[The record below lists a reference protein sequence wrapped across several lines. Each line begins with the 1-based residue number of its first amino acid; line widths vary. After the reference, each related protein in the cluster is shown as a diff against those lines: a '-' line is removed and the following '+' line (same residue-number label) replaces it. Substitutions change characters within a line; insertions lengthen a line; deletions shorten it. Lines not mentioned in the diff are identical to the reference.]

1 MTDTDTA
8 DTSEAAEQI
17 QTEVVDAV
25 APMTIEEAQA
35 KVDARKSARQGE
47 QPEAEEAEEEAS
59 EEEAEEEAEEA
70 EGSETKEESEEGVLS
85 HKEYVESL
93 DQSGRE
99 DLAIELGSGLGK
111 LAGSNRKLI
120 RELKSQLVTANEAKE
135 AAIKLAPSAD
145 VPFPEL
151 RTVESVDAKI
161 EEIDEMLTDWGDRM
175 TFEQTEKYDEA
186 SGQDVKGVEKD
197 GQFYTLKA
205 LKEWRDNQRKAL
217 KGLRGQKAGVRK
229 LEKLF
234 EDEDVRI
241 ETNKVDL
248 GIEEGSK
255 ASELYES
262 YLSDAQFQVLKVQMP
277 ELASKLLD
285 TFAHAA
291 INQGGDSVKKKPAKR
306 KAPKAR
312 NSNSVPKGGVGSISS
327 QGQVSMQEKIAR
339 DPNRSPAERQAA
351 ARAVRQLKRN
361 T

>member
-8 DTSEAAEQI
+8 DTPEAAENI
-17 QTEVVDAV
+17 QAEVVED

-35 KVDARKSARQGE
+35 KVNARKSERIGE
-47 QPEAEEAEEEAS
+47 QPEAEETEPEAEDAEEEETEAEEETEEEAS
-59 EEEAEEEAEEA
+59 DD
-70 EGSETKEESEEGVLS
+70 EGVLS
-85 HKEYVESL
+85 KIDLESL
-93 DQSGRE
+93 DDDQRAE
-99 DLAIELGSGLGK
+99 LAIELGSGAGK
-111 LAGSNRKLI
+111 TIGKQRKEI
-120 RELKSQLVTANEAKE
+120 RELQAKLEGAEKAKE

-145 VPFPEL
+145 IPFPEL
-151 RTVESVDAKI
+151 RTVESVEAKI
-161 EEIDEMLTDWGDRM
+161 EVFEDSISTWSDRM
-175 TFEQTEKYDEA
+175 TFEQTEKYDEKLER
-186 SGQDVKGVEKD
+186 DVKGVEVD
-197 GQFYTLKA
+197 GTFHTLKS
-205 LKEWRDNQRKAL
+205 LKEWRDDARKTI
-217 KGLRGQKAGVRK
+217 KGLRAQKAGVRK

-234 EDEDVRI
+234 EDEDVKI

-255 ASELYES
+255 ASDLYES
-262 YLSDAQFQVLKVQMP
+262 YLNDPQFQILKVQMP

-291 INQGGDSVKKKPAKR
+291 ISEGGDSVKKKPAKR

-312 NSNSVPKGGVGSISS
+312 NSNSVPKGGVGSVSS

-339 DPNRSPAERQAA
+339 DPNRPRQEREAA

>member
-8 DTSEAAEQI
+8 ETPEAAENI
-17 QTEVVDAV
+17 QAEVVADD
-25 APMTIEEAQA
+25 APMTIEAAQA
-35 KVDARKSARQGE
+35 KVDARKLERQGE
-47 QPEAEEAEEEAS
+47 QPEAEETESEAT
-59 EEEAEEEAEEA
+59 EEEAEEEVEDADEEA
-70 EGSETKEESEEGVLS
+70 TEEANEEVLS

-120 RELKSQLVTANEAKE
+120 RELKSKLVTANEAKE

-151 RTVESVDAKI
+151 RTVEAVDEKI
-161 EEIDEMLTDWGDRM
+161 TEIDEMLTDWGDRM

-229 LEKLF
+229 LQELF

-291 INQGGDSVKKKPAKR
+291 ANQGGSNSEKKKPAKR

-312 NSNSVPKGGVGSISS
+312 NSNSVPKGGVGSVSA

-339 DPNRSPAERQAA
+339 DPNRPRQEREAA

>member
-8 DTSEAAEQI
+8 DTPDSTENI
-17 QTEVVDAV
+17 QAEVVD

-35 KVDARKSARQGE
+35 KVDARRSARNE
-47 QPEAEEAEEEAS
+47 PEAEEPEPEATEEEAD
-59 EEEAEEEAEEA
+59 EEETEAEAETEEE
-70 EGSETKEESEEGVLS
+70 SSDEGVLS
-85 HKEYVESL
+85 KIDLESL
-93 DQSGRE
+93 DDDQRAE
-99 DLAIELGSGLGK
+99 LAIELGSGAGK
-111 LAGSNRKLI
+111 TIGKQRKEI
-120 RELKSQLVTANEAKE
+120 RELQAKLEGAEKAKE

-145 VPFPEL
+145 IPFPEL

-161 EEIDEMLTDWGDRM
+161 EEIDEALTDWGDRM
-175 TFEQTEKYDEA
+175 TFEQTEKYDEV

-205 LKEWRDNQRKAL
+205 LKEWRDNQRNAL

-234 EDEDVRI
+234 DDEDVKI

-255 ASELYES
+255 ASDLYES
-262 YLSDAQFQVLKVQMP
+262 YLNDPQFQVLKVQMP

-291 INQGGDSVKKKPAKR
+291 VSQGGDSVKKKPAKR
-306 KAPKAR
+306 KAPQAR
-312 NSNSVPKGGVGSISS
+312 NSNSVPKGGVGSISE
-327 QGQVSMQEKIAR
+327 QGQISMHEKIAR
-339 DPNRSPAERQAA
+339 DPNKSRQEREAA

-361 T
+361 N

>member
-1 MTDTDTA
+1 MTDTDTV
-8 DTSEAAEQI
+8 DTPDSTENI
-17 QTEVVDAV
+17 QEVVVTDTA
-25 APMTIEEAQA
+25 APMTIEEAKA
-35 KVDARKSARQGE
+35 KVDARKAARSGE
-47 QPEAEEAEEEAS
+47 QPEAEPEPEAEEVEE
-59 EEEAEEEAEEA
+59 EEEAEEETEEVEA
-70 EGSETKEESEEGVLS
+70 SEDEGVLS
-85 HKEYVESL
+85 KIDLESL
-93 DQSGRE
+93 DDDQRAE
-99 DLAIELGSGLGK
+99 LAIELGSGAGK
-111 LAGSNRKLI
+111 TIGKQRKEI
-120 RELKSQLVTANEAKE
+120 RELQAKLDSAQKAKE
-135 AAIKLAPSAD
+135 EAIKLAPSAD

-151 RTVESVDAKI
+151 RTVEAVDAKI

-217 KGLRGQKAGVRK
+217 KGLRGQKASVRK
-229 LEKLF
+229 LQKLF
-234 EDEDVRI
+234 EDEDVKI

-248 GIEEGSK
+248 GIEDGSK

-262 YLSDAQFQVLKVQMP
+262 YLNDPQFQVLKVQMP

-291 INQGGDSVKKKPAKR
+291 ISQGGASEKKKPAKR

-327 QGQVSMQEKIAR
+327 QGQVSMHEKIAR
-339 DPNRSPAERQAA
+339 DPNKSPAERKAA
-351 ARAVRQLKRN
+351 ARAVRQLNRQFK
-361 T
+361 

>member
-17 QTEVVDAV
+17 QTEVVTD
-25 APMTIEEAQA
+25 APMTIEAAQA
-35 KVDARKSARQGE
+35 KVDARKLERQGE
-47 QPEAEEAEEEAS
+47 QPEAEETEPEAS
-59 EEEAEEEAEEA
+59 EEEAEDEVEEA
-70 EGSETKEESEEGVLS
+70 EGSETKEEAEDVLS

-99 DLAIELGSGLGK
+99 DLAIELGSGAGK
-111 LAGSNRKLI
+111 TIGANRKKI
-120 RELKSQLVTANEAKE
+120 RELESKLVTANEAKE

-151 RTVESVDAKI
+151 RTVEAVDEKI
-161 EEIDEMLTDWGDRM
+161 TEIDEMLTDWGDRM
-175 TFEQTEKYDEA
+175 TFEQVEKYDEKA
-186 SGQDVKGVEKD
+186 GEDVKGVEKD

-229 LEKLF
+229 LQELF

-291 INQGGDSVKKKPAKR
+291 ANQGGDSVKKKPAKR

-312 NSNSVPKGGVGSISS
+312 NSNSVPKGGVGSVSS